1 MPIRLALCS
10 QEVDFKDIKKV
21 YSHPQALS
29 QSDNWLRQNL
39 PHADLVPVQSTSKAA
54 EIVSMERGSACVG
67 HQLLAQFYKKLNL
80 VETDIEDRKENTTR
94 FVLIA
99 CEKMPIRSDRNIT
112 TIIISLKDRPGA
124 LLDILKHFA
133 NEDITLTNIVSRPS
147 KRKAFDYIFFIDFL
161 GDEQSEHV
169 KRALDAIGTSV
180 TNLKILGSYPS
191 GRDGLS

>member
-1 MPIRLALCS
+1 M
-10 QEVDFKDIKKV
+10 
-21 YSHPQALS
+21 
-29 QSDNWLRQNL
+29 
-39 PHADLVPVQSTSKAA
+39 
-54 EIVSMERGSACVG
+54 
-67 HQLLAQFYKKLNL
+67 
-80 VETDIEDRKENTTR
+80 ETDIEDRKENTTR